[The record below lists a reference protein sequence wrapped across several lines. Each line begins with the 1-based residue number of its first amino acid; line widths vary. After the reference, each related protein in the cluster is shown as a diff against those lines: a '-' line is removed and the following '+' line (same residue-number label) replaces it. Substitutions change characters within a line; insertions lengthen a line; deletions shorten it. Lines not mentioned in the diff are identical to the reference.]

1 MMNWTDLLGFELGID
16 RSLLDGLL
24 VSCFLEVG

>member
-1 MMNWTDLLGFELGID
+1 MIVEDEARTTCSAVETEEI

-24 VSCFLEVG
+24 VSG